1 LAGACGRSGGSTPG
15 AGPTPLPTSFP
26 SAATSAT
33 LVGAGD
39 IAVCGSPG
47 AADTARL
54 LDGIPGTIFT
64 AGDNASPNGRIEDF
78 RDCYGPSWGRH
89 KDRTRPSPGNHDYES
104 PGAAPYFQYFG
115 LNAGPA
121 GRGYYS
127 YGIGAWTAYSL
138 NSNVSMATASG
149 QVSWLR
155 GELTETVSECS
166 VAYWHH
172 PLFSSGHN
180 GNNPQA
186 RGGEDPPGQGARF
199 ADAWNRAMQRH
210 PGGLE
215 HVLGVGAIE
224 PHLERDGQDHLAEL
238 VEHALPRAGSAG
250 ADVGKQP
257 AAGLGQARRGVGSRG
272 SGRGR
277 SVGGGIAGHRGAQ
290 YRAESGERGGSRP
303 FESVPIRLYQGGG
316 RPLLCGGSLSGETRM
331 SRSPIPLAVAAALA
345 SCLFAVT
352 SSAQQPTQLTIPQ
365 VTQAGA
371 PFEIC
376 LDAPGNSLLFLLVSD
391 SLGATPTKY
400 GNLCLGF
407 PFLAIILFPMPATNN
422 LCFPCD
428 LPCMP
433 GLYGLTVHMQAVSL
447 GPAEGQLAMS
457 PCSSMTILQG
467 SACGGGSGTEPGDFA
482 TWTMGGWGANCAGNN
497 IACTLAAHFD
507 EVYAPPGLILGDQD
521 GVDGDEHTAI
531 VLTSA
536 AALANFLPEGQTPGT
551 IASDMV
557 DPKNCTSG
565 VISGQLAAAKLN
577 VAFDDAGILDGFKN
591 NLAVHLG
598 DLVFVANVHRA
609 LHGMTVRE
617 VIGFADLA
625 ISGEVPVPVD
635 VDGDTVGDVSLSD
648 LSTALDAV
656 NNNFHE
662 GNVDNGS
669 LALP

>member
-1 LAGACGRSGGSTPG
+1 
-15 AGPTPLPTSFP
+15 
-26 SAATSAT
+26 
-33 LVGAGD
+33 
-39 IAVCGSPG
+39 
-47 AADTARL
+47 
-54 LDGIPGTIFT
+54 
-64 AGDNASPNGRIEDF
+64 
-78 RDCYGPSWGRH
+78 
-89 KDRTRPSPGNHDYES
+89 
-104 PGAAPYFQYFG
+104 
-115 LNAGPA
+115 
-121 GRGYYS
+121 
-127 YGIGAWTAYSL
+127 
-138 NSNVSMATASG
+138 
-149 QVSWLR
+149 
-155 GELTETVSECS
+155 
-166 VAYWHH
+166 
-172 PLFSSGHN
+172 
-180 GNNPQA
+180 
-186 RGGEDPPGQGARF
+186 
-199 ADAWNRAMQRH
+199 
-210 PGGLE
+210 
-215 HVLGVGAIE
+215 
-224 PHLERDGQDHLAEL
+224 
-238 VEHALPRAGSAG
+238 
-250 ADVGKQP
+250 
-257 AAGLGQARRGVGSRG
+257 
-272 SGRGR
+272 
-277 SVGGGIAGHRGAQ
+277 
-290 YRAESGERGGSRP
+290 
-303 FESVPIRLYQGGG
+303 
-316 RPLLCGGSLSGETRM
+316 M